1 MAFKLKNKQIKKI
14 IGELRGAS
22 KLHAGQ
28 ADKLEKII
36 DSPMEKRMGDFKHSD
51 APDAKGKFAELSA
64 EKLANWLIKSRNGD
78 LSRIIASLNQQIVF
92 RRNKDPKYAAKMR
105 RTQDI
110 VRKKLKKS

>member
-64 EKLANWLIKSRNGD
+64 EKLANWLIKSRNGN

-92 RRNKDPKYAAKMR
+92 RRNKNPKYAAKMR
-105 RTQDI
+105 KTQDI
-110 VRKKLKKS
+110 VRRKLKKS